1 MRSHIRQ
8 SIVEA
13 SAAGWCD
20 TGLSAPSLGSSDNN
34 NLPVSGVR
42 ISGITP
48 ATPFFLLMFSQRAE
62 TLEPSLFIK
71 YFVSLMSRCFPS
83 SPKVRI
89 NITTKWI
96 PQTFCGKPLFIF
108 RLVLDVF
115 VIRYCRKLIVRVVF
129 YSVGKVTCSIKN
141 EIIKTVSSKNFTNFQ
156 EIIAFLSK
164 FWIWLLLRISV
175 ACLQKS
181 DI

>member
-1 MRSHIRQ
+1 MITIQAHDIEVQLRLLKRKYRRKKRSCSGRGPSPSPAHSPCPYDPGDPDCPAILTSHMRSHIRQ

-62 TLEPSLFIK
+62 TLEPSLLIK
-71 YFVSLMSRCFPS
+71 ILRLLDFSVFPPPQS
-83 SPKVRI
+83 S
-89 NITTKWI
+89 
-96 PQTFCGKPLFIF
+96 
-108 RLVLDVF
+108 
-115 VIRYCRKLIVRVVF
+115 Y
-129 YSVGKVTCSIKN
+129 
-141 EIIKTVSSKNFTNFQ
+141 
-156 EIIAFLSK
+156 
-164 FWIWLLLRISV
+164 
-175 ACLQKS
+175 
-181 DI
+181 

>member
-1 MRSHIRQ
+1 MITIQAHDIEVQLRLLKRKYRRKKRSCSGRGPSPSPAHSPCPYDPGDPDCPAILTSHMRSHIRQ

-62 TLEPSLFIK
+62 TLEPSLLIK
-71 YFVSLMSRCFPS
+71 IL
-83 SPKVRI
+83 
-89 NITTKWI
+89 
-96 PQTFCGKPLFIF
+96 
-108 RLVLDVF
+108 RLLDVS
-115 VIRYCRKLIVRVVF
+115 VF
-129 YSVGKVTCSIKN
+129 PPPQ
-141 EIIKTVSSKNFTNFQ
+141 SSY
-156 EIIAFLSK
+156 
-164 FWIWLLLRISV
+164 
-175 ACLQKS
+175 
-181 DI
+181 

>member
-1 MRSHIRQ
+1 MITIQAHDIEVQLRLLKRKYRRKKRSCSGRGPSPSPAHSPCPYDPGDPDCPAILTSHMRSHIRQ

-71 YFVSLMSRCFPS
+71 ILRLLDFSVFPPPQS
-83 SPKVRI
+83 S
-89 NITTKWI
+89 
-96 PQTFCGKPLFIF
+96 
-108 RLVLDVF
+108 
-115 VIRYCRKLIVRVVF
+115 Y
-129 YSVGKVTCSIKN
+129 
-141 EIIKTVSSKNFTNFQ
+141 
-156 EIIAFLSK
+156 
-164 FWIWLLLRISV
+164 
-175 ACLQKS
+175 
-181 DI
+181 

>member
-1 MRSHIRQ
+1 MITIQAHDIEVQLRLLKRKYRRKKRSCSGRGPSPSPAHSPCPYDPGDPDCPAILTSHMRSHIRQ

-71 YFVSLMSRCFPS
+71 IL
-83 SPKVRI
+83 
-89 NITTKWI
+89 
-96 PQTFCGKPLFIF
+96 
-108 RLVLDVF
+108 RLLDVS
-115 VIRYCRKLIVRVVF
+115 VF
-129 YSVGKVTCSIKN
+129 PPPQ
-141 EIIKTVSSKNFTNFQ
+141 SSY
-156 EIIAFLSK
+156 
-164 FWIWLLLRISV
+164 
-175 ACLQKS
+175 
-181 DI
+181 